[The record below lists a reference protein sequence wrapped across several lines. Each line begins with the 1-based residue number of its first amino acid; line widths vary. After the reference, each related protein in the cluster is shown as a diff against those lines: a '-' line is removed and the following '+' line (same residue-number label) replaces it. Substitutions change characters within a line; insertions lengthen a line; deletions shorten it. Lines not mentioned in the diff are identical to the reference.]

1 MTVNVLLVDDQA
13 LLRAGFRALL
23 ARAKTLAVVG
33 EAASG
38 EEAVSQAVRL
48 RPDVV
53 LMDIRMPGMNGIDA
67 TRRILR
73 ELPATKVII
82 LTTFD
87 TDENVFDALRAGASG
102 FLTKEVDLAEL
113 RRAVEVVAAGEAL
126 LSPSVTRRV
135 VERFAHRPRP
145 AATLHALTTRE
156 SEVVRLVAT
165 GLSNDEIAAA
175 LVISPLTVKTHITRA
190 ITKLGVRDRVQLVIL
205 AYEHGLV
212 SPSPADI

>member
-1 MTVNVLLVDDQA
+1 MTISVLLVDDQA

-23 ARAKTLAVVG
+23 SRAKTLAVVG

-38 EEAVSQAVRL
+38 EEAVSQAVQL

-67 TRRILR
+67 TRHILR
-73 ELPATKVII
+73 QLPATKVII

-145 AATLHALTTRE
+145 AASLHALTTRE

-212 SPSPADI
+212 SPSPTDT